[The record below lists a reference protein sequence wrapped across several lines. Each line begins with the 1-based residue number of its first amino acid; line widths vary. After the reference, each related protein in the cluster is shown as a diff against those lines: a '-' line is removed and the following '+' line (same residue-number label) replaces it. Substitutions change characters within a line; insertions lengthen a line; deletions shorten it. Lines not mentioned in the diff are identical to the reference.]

1 MRRAL
6 ILTGLGL
13 SGVLMSACGEETP
26 ERAIYA
32 VAHDLEHDGYES
44 ACERLYPGSRLSP
57 AVRRALGFEQGP
69 TWAPGGASCRRAFE
83 SGSLAEYTLV
93 EPRVRSVSTRPLRGS
108 GAVTAVATAQV
119 AIDGERPVSVRLVEL
134 DGRWRVVPSSG

>member
-1 MRRAL
+1 MRRTL
-6 ILTGLGL
+6 LLGGLGL
-13 SGVLMSACGEETP
+13 SGVLTGACGEETP

-32 VAHDLEHDGYES
+32 IAHDLEHDGYAG
-44 ACERLYPGSRLSP
+44 ACQRLYPGSRLPP
-57 AVRRALGFEQGP
+57 AVRRALDFEQGP
-69 TWAPGGASCRRAFE
+69 SWAPGDASCQRAFE
-83 SGSLAEYTLV
+83 SGSLADFTLV
-93 EPRVRSVSTRPLRGS
+93 EPRVRSVSTRSIRES